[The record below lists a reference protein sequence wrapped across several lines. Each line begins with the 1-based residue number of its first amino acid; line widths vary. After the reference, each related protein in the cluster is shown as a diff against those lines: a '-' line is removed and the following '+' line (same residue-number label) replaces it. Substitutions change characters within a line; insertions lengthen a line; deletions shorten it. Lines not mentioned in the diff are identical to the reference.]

1 MNSDLRVKAIKHG
14 GSMHPFFSEILPAE
28 PGIYI
33 VGGSVRDLLLGRSP
47 MDCDIVVEGD
57 PMILAR
63 KLAIKT
69 SGHVVQLGAP
79 GKRITRV
86 TSGSAVFEIA
96 LVAGQTIEDDLL
108 RRDFTINAMAYETA
122 SNQII
127 DPTEGRKDLVE
138 KTVRMVSE
146 HAFMEDPVRLIRTF
160 RIAAV
165 LNFKIDS
172 QTLNAVKFHA
182 KRMIASPGERIRPEL
197 LKILETANAYP
208 YLLQMADTGL
218 LQTVFP
224 EMEPMKECSQNHRH
238 IYDVFHHT
246 LDAYKKLEDLLTHPE
261 SLIPQNLID
270 AAFHHIERPLLKLAI
285 LLHDIGK
292 PCTRTEDSK
301 GTIHFYGHEK
311 TGAAMFR
318 HIARRL
324 TLSNKEA
331 DYVNRIIENH
341 LRPLHLFTA
350 SRRHPLSRRN
360 RVRFFMRFPDLCP
373 ALLVHAVADAR
384 AKTIPDASQPFAE
397 FAAGLLN
404 DFFLQF
410 KPESEKPPLITG
422 RDLILELGLTP
433 SPLFKKILLAVEES
447 RLVQRSLTRE
457 QALQLAKNLSNGIS
471 EPY

>member
-1 MNSDLRVKAIKHG
+1 
-14 GSMHPFFSEILPAE
+14 MHPFFSEILPAE
-28 PGIYI
+28 SGIYI
-33 VGGSVRDLLLGRSP
+33 VGGSVRDLLLGRCP
-47 MDCDIVVEGD
+47 VDCDIVVDGD

-63 KLAIKT
+63 KLATKT
-69 SGHVVQLGAP
+69 SGHVVQIGAP

-86 TSGSAVFEIA
+86 TAGSAVFEIA
-96 LVAGQTIEDDLL
+96 PVAGQNIEADLL
-108 RRDFTINAMAYETA
+108 RRDFTINALAYETS

-127 DPTEGRKDLVE
+127 DPTEGRKDLAE

-165 LNFKIDS
+165 LNFKIDP
-172 QTLNAVKFHA
+172 QTLNAVKSHA

-197 LKILETANAYP
+197 LKILETANSCP

-224 EMEPMKECSQNHRH
+224 EMEPMMECSQNHRH
-238 IYDVFHHT
+238 IHNVFHHT
-246 LDAYKKLEDLLTHPE
+246 IDAYRKLEDLFNHPE
-261 SLIPQNLID
+261 SLIPPELID
-270 AAFHHIERPLLKLAI
+270 TALQQVDRPLLKLAI

-292 PCTRTEDSK
+292 PCTRTVDSK

-311 TGAAMFR
+311 AGSVLFKK
-318 HIARRL
+318 IARRL

-331 DYVNRIIENH
+331 DYINRIIENH

-350 SRRHPLSRRN
+350 SRRQPLSRRS
-360 RVRFFMRFPDLCP
+360 RVRFFMRCKDLCP
-373 ALLVHAVADAR
+373 ALLVHAVADSR
-384 AKTIPDASQPFAE
+384 AKTIPDASRPFAE

-410 KPESEKPPLITG
+410 MPESEKPPLITG
-422 RDLILELGLTP
+422 RDLIQELGLTP
-433 SPLFKKILLAVEES
+433 SPLFKKILLAVEEA

-457 QALQLAKNLSNGIS
+457 QAMQVAKNLSNGIS